1 MQDFELLER
10 ERELDVL
17 SALVS
22 AAYRGA
28 GHVVVVEGAAGIGKT
43 RLLAAARAEGEQAG
57 MRVLGAR
64 GSELEREFA
73 YGMVRQLFEPVL
85 ASAGRSGRADL
96 LAGAARQAGALF
108 DHADAAEAEG
118 ASFATLHGLYWLSAN
133 LCAQGP
139 LMVVMDDLHWSDVPS
154 LRFLAYLLPR
164 LEGMPLIVVVGLRP
178 AEPGA
183 DQHLLTQVATDPL
196 VTMMRP
202 AQLSPDASAK
212 LVRTVMGAAETEF
225 CLACHTATGGNPLL
239 LHKLADVA
247 AAEGLEPTA
256 AGTTRLHEI
265 GPLVVGRR
273 VALRLARLGAAA
285 TALCHAV
292 AILGDRADATHAAAL
307 AGLERDEALQ
317 TARQLTD
324 IDILH
329 RQAPSPDQA
338 WRSAG
343 TIRFAHP
350 LVRTAVY
357 EGLSATERLAGHA
370 RAARLL
376 SEAGEAAEQ
385 VAAHLLLIAPAGD
398 QFVVT
403 TLRQAAQEAFRRG
416 SPESVVSYLERCL
429 QEPPPDA
436 DRADIL
442 FQLGSAARL
451 VDMAKGATY
460 LTAAMS
466 AAPSTA
472 RRAAIAEKLG
482 IVLHLAGRADDAVR
496 VLSQAARTL
505 GPADVDLS
513 LRLENVISAVGLADP
528 AVYGLAAER
537 VSRLR
542 DTVPGTG
549 LGSRILDLIIALYDT
564 FAGRPRES
572 VVARARR
579 GLGDGSVIVNSF
591 AQSCYLVLIAADQ
604 GDVMALLDAGVAAAN
619 RRGSLLTLSPIKWL
633 EGLAWLSKGALDEA
647 EASLRAALWSAQTAS
662 HNISKPV
669 IAAHLA
675 KVLMEQG
682 HLDEAGTV
690 LAGATTA
697 EQMTCPGY
705 WYWFLESRARLLTL
719 QGRIPEALEMM
730 LAAGRRFEA
739 HGGQNP
745 AVVAWRSGAATAL
758 WRLGRSDEARAL
770 ATEEVQLAECWGAP
784 RALGRALRVS
794 GLVHGDEKGLSLLR
808 EAVDVLE
815 SSPARLEY
823 AKALV
828 ELGAALRRCGE
839 RNEARRHLRRGVE
852 LAQICGTEPLVE
864 HGLAELRSSGARPRH
879 VTPTGPDALT
889 PSERRVAELAAA
901 GCSNRE
907 IAQTLFI
914 TTNTVEVHLTRTYR
928 KLGITGRAGLKDVMP
943 DPPPTSPPGN
953 ESRDP

>member
-1 MQDFELLER
+1 MER

-22 AAYRGA
+22 AACRGS
-28 GHVVVVEGAAGIGKT
+28 GHAVVVEGAAGIGKT
-43 RLLAAARAEGEQAG
+43 RLLAAARVEGEQAG
-57 MRVLGAR
+57 MRVLCAR

-85 ASAGRSGRADL
+85 ASAGQAGRGDL
-96 LAGAARQAGALF
+96 LAGAAKQAGALF
-108 DHADAAEAEG
+108 DHADAADAAG
-118 ASFATLHGLYWLSAN
+118 ASFAALHGLYWLSAN
-133 LCAQGP
+133 LCAQRP

-164 LEGMPLIVVVGLRP
+164 LEGMSLLVVVGLRP

-196 VTMMRP
+196 VTLMRP
-202 AQLSPDASAK
+202 ARLSPAASAK
-212 LVRTVMGAAETEF
+212 LVRTVVGGAAETEF

-256 AGTTRLHEI
+256 AGTARLYEI

-273 VALRLARLGAAA
+273 VALRLARLGPAA

-292 AILGDRADATHAAAL
+292 AVLGDRADATHAAAL
-307 AGLERDEALQ
+307 AGLERGEALQ

-329 RQAPSPDQA
+329 RQPSSPDQA

-350 LVRTAVY
+350 LVRAAVY
-357 EGLSATERLAGHA
+357 EELTETQRLAGHT

-376 SEAGEAAEQ
+376 SDAGESADQ
-385 VAAHLLLIAPAGD
+385 VAAHLLLIPPTGD
-398 QFVVT
+398 HFVVS
-403 TLRQAAQEAFRRG
+403 TLRRAAAEAFRRG

-451 VDMAKGATY
+451 LDMAKGATY

-466 AAPSTA
+466 VTPSA
-472 RRAAIAEKLG
+472 ERRGAIAEKLG

-496 VLSQAARTL
+496 VLSEAARTL
-505 GPADVDLS
+505 GPDNVDLS
-513 LRLENVISAVGLADP
+513 LRLENVIAAVGLADP
-528 AVYGLAAER
+528 AVYRLAADR

-542 DTVPGTG
+542 DTVPDSG

-564 FAGRPRES
+564 FAGRPREP

-604 GDVMALLDAGVAAAN
+604 DDVMALLDAGVAAAT
-619 RRGSLLTLSPIKWL
+619 RRGSLLTLSPTRWL
-633 EGLAWLSKGALDEA
+633 EGLAWLSRGALDEA
-647 EASLRAALWSAQTAS
+647 ADNLRAAMWSAQTAS
-662 HNISKPV
+662 HNIGKPV

-675 KVLMEQG
+675 EVLMEQG
-682 HLDEAGTV
+682 HLDEAETV
-690 LAGATTA
+690 LAGAVPA
-697 EQMTCPGY
+697 EPMTCPGY
-705 WYWFLESRARLLTL
+705 WYWFLESRARLLML
-719 QGRIPEALEMM
+719 QGRIPEALETM

-745 AVVAWRSGAATAL
+745 AVVAWRSGAAMAL
-758 WRLGRSDEARAL
+758 FRLGRSDEARAL
-770 ATEEVQLAECWGAP
+770 ATEEMQLAACWGAP
-784 RALGRALRVS
+784 RALGRALWVS
-794 GLVHGDEKGLSLLR
+794 GLVHGEEKGLSLLR
-808 EAVDVLE
+808 EAVDVLA

-828 ELGAALRRCGE
+828 ELGATLRRCGE

-852 LAQICGTEPLVE
+852 LAQICGAQPLVE
-864 HGLAELRSSGARPRH
+864 RGLTELRSTGARPRH
-879 VTPTGPDALT
+879 VTPTGPEALT
-889 PSERRVAELAAA
+889 PSERRVAEFATA
-901 GCSNRE
+901 GYSNRE

-928 KLGITGRAGLKDVMP
+928 KLGVLGRVGLRDVLP
-943 DPPPTSPPGN
+943 EPPTPSAPG
-953 ESRDP
+953 SSIKDS